1 MGGGGAYKRQ
11 FMVYNS
17 RHESFTL
24 LVNKKQH
31 KIILESVYWYGNC
44 ILCKEDETAEGH
56 RSLENN
62 FGKQMAYIPLMLL
75 LADCIQTLPS

>member
-1 MGGGGAYKRQ
+1 MGGLMTGCIFLFTGRWATTRGGGGAYKRQ

-31 KIILESVYWYGNC
+31 EIILESVYWYGNC
-44 ILCKEDETAEGH
+44 ILCKEDEN
-56 RSLENN
+56 S
-62 FGKQMAYIPLMLL
+62 
-75 LADCIQTLPS
+75 